1 MSVEMQTVKV
11 NQTANR
17 KDPVK
22 KGAKIGAGTA
32 LGLMGT
38 SFLINSHKLKKTTGD
53 GFFKTINKGLNE
65 AVELFGDK
73 KVKSTAI
80 AASAVTAAIVLA
92 GVSAISAGIGAGI
105 GKLVKNHNE
114 KKEAEKQEIV
124 NQVKTELI
132 EDAIN

>member
-38 SFLINSHKLKKTTGD
+38 SFLINSHKLKK
-53 GFFKTINKGLNE
+53 NY
-65 AVELFGDK
+65 
-73 KVKSTAI
+73 S
-80 AASAVTAAIVLA
+80 
-92 GVSAISAGIGAGI
+92 
-105 GKLVKNHNE
+105 
-114 KKEAEKQEIV
+114 
-124 NQVKTELI
+124 
-132 EDAIN
+132 

>member
-38 SFLINSHKLKKTTGD
+38 NFLINSHKLKK
-53 GFFKTINKGLNE
+53 LQ
-65 AVELFGDK
+65 VM
-73 KVKSTAI
+73 
-80 AASAVTAAIVLA
+80 
-92 GVSAISAGIGAGI
+92 VS
-105 GKLVKNHNE
+105 L
-114 KKEAEKQEIV
+114 KQ
-124 NQVKTELI
+124 
-132 EDAIN
+132 